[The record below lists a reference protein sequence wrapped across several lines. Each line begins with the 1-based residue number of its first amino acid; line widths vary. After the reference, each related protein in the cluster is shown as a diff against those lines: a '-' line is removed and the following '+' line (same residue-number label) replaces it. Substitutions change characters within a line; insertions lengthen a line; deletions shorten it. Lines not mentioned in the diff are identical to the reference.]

1 MMPSQDP
8 LLSPEEL
15 AVLQDKT
22 FMPLKYSVSKK
33 METLLSN
40 LRATLSQ
47 ELNHTQLAVPETL
60 RKSDGKISRGEN
72 YHTYAYRVLDYPST
86 FDKQDI
92 FSFRTLILWG
102 HHIGFHLLLTGKF
115 KSLYQTRL
123 LENREQAPID
133 CFLSQADIPWH
144 WLPGENRHLSF
155 SGMDETD
162 IQTVFAARKFIKIS
176 VYLPLGEYA
185 AIPTRGLEFWQQW
198 AEVLFGEPA

>member
-1 MMPSQDP
+1 MTPSQDP

-33 METLLSN
+33 MEGLLTD
-40 LRATLSQ
+40 LRTTLSQ
-47 ELNHTQLAVPETL
+47 ELNQSQLPVPETL

-115 KSLYQTRL
+115 KALYQTRL

-133 CFLSQADIPWH
+133 SFLSQADIPWH
-144 WLPGENRHLSF
+144 WLPGENRQLSF
-155 SGMDETD
+155 SGMDEAD
-162 IQTVFAARKFIKIS
+162 IQTVFAARKFIKLS
-176 VYLPLGEYA
+176 VYLPLREYA

-198 AEVLFGEPA
+198 AEVLFGEPV

>member
-1 MMPSQDP
+1 MTPSQDP

-33 METLLSN
+33 MEALLAD
-40 LRATLSQ
+40 LRATLSE
-47 ELNHTQLAVPETL
+47 ELNQSQLIVPEIL

-115 KSLYQTRL
+115 KERYQIRL
-123 LENREQAPID
+123 LANHEQAPSD
-133 CFLSQADIPWH
+133 CFLSQAEIPWH
-144 WLPGENRHLSF
+144 WLPGENEQLPF
-155 SGMDETD
+155 SGMGEAD
-162 IQTVFAARKFIKIS
+162 IQTAFAARKFIKLS

-185 AIPTRGLEFWQQW
+185 AISTRGLKLWQQW
-198 AEVLFGEPA
+198 AEMLFDEPA